1 MPATAPRRPGRSRVE
16 AAHPAGPPS
25 GRSGP
30 QTTFPEGRNGA
41 SLHSITQVGRRSGA
55 RPRPAGPFH
64 ADRLAAG
71 RRCPSLFP
79 GTARPGNACVS
90 PANGTARP
98 PPIDA
103 GETPESGERAVPRTS
118 VSGAASIRSNPVH
131 PREPIPQRETTL
143 PRPAPRLAPCR
154 EPPEAIFGADR
165 DVIHFRGDV
174 VEPLDIG
181 WEAAADPDR
190 APDPRSCSIRMSPR
204 GFGLATAAWAPRGP
218 PYRRART
225 DAASHASS
233 KRLRD
238 RRLLNLHSQSTG
250 PNIARS
256 HVLAFIDRSD
266 CCRLERRLPGGIRRN
281 GAFARRTATSG
292 GEGAVALSVAPAP
305 NNGDCGFRAP
315 SRGDAQATASAS
327 SSSA

>member
-64 ADRLAAG
+64 ADPLAAG

-103 GETPESGERAVPRTS
+103 GETPESGGRAVPRTS

-131 PREPIPQRETTL
+131 PREPIPRRETTL

-154 EPPEAIFGADR
+154 DPPEAIFGADR

-204 GFGLATAAWAPRGP
+204 GFGLATAAWAPRPAVSSSAHRRGAARLIETSPGP
-218 PYRRART
+218 G
-225 DAASHASS
+225 ASEPPFSIDWPGYCTKPCPCLHRPLRLLPAGATVAGRDSQEW
-233 KRLRD
+233 RLRTAHCD
-238 RRLLNLHSQSTG
+238 
-250 PNIARS
+250 
-256 HVLAFIDRSD
+256 
-266 CCRLERRLPGGIRRN
+266 IRGR
-281 GAFARRTATSG
+281 
-292 GEGAVALSVAPAP
+292 GAVAPSVAPAP